1 MSLFRRGD
9 VWWYEFWFAGRR
21 IRESSKS
28 PSKTVAKGAEQKRKR
43 EQEAGF
49 NNFTYLRH
57 ERIRT
62 FSDIADEYFDAYKL
76 RLPQSAR
83 FAEYAIDHLKQLLG
97 GKMLVD
103 FNEATIIHYQ
113 NARLGES
120 AAPKSV
126 NEEVGFLLRILGDP
140 GDLLRI
146 RLRKRKMLKLK
157 VRQTVGKA
165 YTPAEKDRMLD
176 EARKARSPHIYLA
189 LTLALNAGMRDAE
202 IRTLTW
208 GQLDF
213 TKNYLAVGQSKT
225 EAGEGRT
232 IPLNSTLL
240 EVFSEYVSWYQE
252 KFGKPRKEWYV
263 FPFGKPSPSD
273 PTRPVTTLKTAW
285 NNVRTNAQVK
295 GRWHDNRHTLITDL
309 AESGA
314 GDQTIMDIAGHV
326 SKQML
331 KHYSHIRME
340 AKRHALESIVRVRST
355 TATAESGQKTG
366 RAEGY
371 PQESPHGLQNVGKPT
386 GKQRAT
392 AKIENAHT
400 VNYGDLDCAESPTNA
415 QGFDG
420 GYPQKS
426 PQLANSEDVKG
437 VMKRCKSLNSIGGRG
452 RNRTY
457 NLSVKSRM
465 LCQLSYASNFPRK
478 NRAARGF
485 AHGLSGKIS
494 TRTFK
499 NIAQMPRG
507 IQRARFVSGSRS
519 LSPQPPPIRQRGFQL
534 APGRRASR
542 TLQKACAQRG

>member
-43 EQEAGF
+43 ELEAGF
-49 NNFTYLRH
+49 NNFTDQRH

-62 FSDIADEYFDAYKL
+62 FSEMADEFFASYKL
-76 RLPQSAR
+76 RLPQSAV
-83 FAEYAIDHLKQLLG
+83 FAGYAVNHLKRLLG

-103 FNEATIIHYQ
+103 FNEAVVIQYQ
-113 NARLGES
+113 NVRLGES
-120 AAPKSV
+120 AAPKSI

-165 YTPAEKDRMLD
+165 YTPAEKDRMLE

-202 IRTLTW
+202 IRNLTW
-208 GQLDF
+208 EQIDF
-213 TKNYLAVGQSKT
+213 AKKFLAVGRSKT

-232 IPLNSTLL
+232 IPLNSSLF
-240 EVFSEYVSWYQE
+240 EVLSDYSAWYKE
-252 KFGKPRKEWYV
+252 KFGETRAEWYV

-340 AKRHALESIVRVRST
+340 AKRHALESILTVRQ
-355 TATAESGQKTG
+355 APAAEETG
-366 RAEGY
+366 RETGQAEGY
-371 PQESPHGLQNVGKPT
+371 PQKSPHGLQNGSK
-386 GKQRAT
+386 RA
-392 AKIENAHT
+392 AKKRVAAKSENTPAADNT
-400 VNYGDLDCAESPTNA
+400 EILYSESPTNT
-415 QGFDG
+415 QHFDV

-426 PQLANSEDVKG
+426 PQSGNSEICREG
-437 VMKRCKSLNSIGGRG
+437 RRG
-452 RNRTY
+452 RKSKILFGSSGRTRTY
-457 NLSVKSRM
+457 NPSVNSRILM
-465 LCQLSYASNFPRK
+465 VSDYFESGFCCSPSVLESPKNSPNSETSY
-478 NRAARGF
+478 
-485 AHGLSGKIS
+485 
-494 TRTFK
+494 T
-499 NIAQMPRG
+499 
-507 IQRARFVSGSRS
+507 
-519 LSPQPPPIRQRGFQL
+519 
-534 APGRRASR
+534 
-542 TLQKACAQRG
+542 

>member
-43 EQEAGF
+43 ELEAGF
-49 NNFTYLRH
+49 NNFTDLRH
-57 ERIRT
+57 DRIRT
-62 FSDIADEYFDAYKL
+62 FSDMADDFFVAYKL

-83 FAEYAIDHLKQLLG
+83 FAEYAIDHLKRLLG
-97 GKMLVD
+97 SKMLVD
-103 FNEATIIHYQ
+103 FNETAVIQYQ
-113 NARLGES
+113 NARLSEG

-165 YTPAEKDRMLD
+165 YTPAEKDRMLE

-189 LTLALNAGMRDAE
+189 LMLALNAGMRDAE
-202 IRTLTW
+202 IRNLTW
-208 GQLDF
+208 EQIDF
-213 TKNYLAVGQSKT
+213 TKKFLAVGRSKT

-232 IPLNSTLL
+232 IPLNSSLF
-240 EVFSEYVSWYQE
+240 EVLSDYSAWYRE
-252 KFGKPRKEWYV
+252 KFGETRTEWYV

-285 NNVRTNAQVK
+285 NNVRKNSQVK

-340 AKRHALESIVRVRST
+340 AKRRALESIVTVRP
-355 TATAESGQKTG
+355 ATNESGETG
-366 RAEGY
+366 QAEEY
-371 PQESPHGLQNVGKPT
+371 PHGSPHGLQNGSVPT
-386 GKQRAT
+386 HRTRAT
-392 AKIENAHT
+392 VKTENAHAA
-400 VNYGDLDCAESPTNA
+400 NNADRHCSESPTIT
-415 QGFDG
+415 QHFDL

-426 PQLANSEDVKG
+426 PQSGISEVEEG
-437 VMKRCKSLNSIGGRG
+437 VEKRCKSLNLFGGRG

-465 LCQLSYASNFPRK
+465 LCQLSYASWPPEKPCGGEACTRHMPAVIS
-478 NRAARGF
+478 AA
-485 AHGLSGKIS
+485 
-494 TRTFK
+494 T
-499 NIAQMPRG
+499 
-507 IQRARFVSGSRS
+507 
-519 LSPQPPPIRQRGFQL
+519 
-534 APGRRASR
+534 
-542 TLQKACAQRG
+542 

>member
-43 EQEAGF
+43 ELEAGF
-49 NNFTYLRH
+49 NNFTDLRH

-62 FSDIADEYFDAYKL
+62 FSDMADEFFAAYKL
-76 RLPQSAR
+76 RLPQSVV
-83 FAEYAIDHLKQLLG
+83 FAGYAINHLKRILG

-103 FNEATIIHYQ
+103 FNETAVIQYQ
-113 NARLGES
+113 NARLTEG

-126 NEEVGFLLRILGDP
+126 NEELGFMLRILGDP

-146 RLRKRKMLKLK
+146 RLRKKKMLKLK

-165 YTPAEKDRMLD
+165 YTPAEKDRMLE

-202 IRTLTW
+202 IRNLTW
-208 GQLDF
+208 EQIDF
-213 TKNYLAVGQSKT
+213 TKKFLAVGRSKT

-232 IPLNSTLL
+232 IPLNSSLF
-240 EVFSEYVSWYQE
+240 EVLSKYAVWYRE
-252 KFGKPRKEWYV
+252 KFGEFRAEWYV

-340 AKRHALESIVRVRST
+340 AKRRALESIVTVRP
-355 TATAESGQKTG
+355 ATEESGETG
-366 RAEGY
+366 QAEGY
-371 PQESPHGLQNVGKPT
+371 PQESPHGLQNGSK
-386 GKQRAT
+386 RAGQKRVAVKNEDT
-392 AKIENAHT
+392 PAVNNAKNLYSET
-400 VNYGDLDCAESPTNA
+400 PTNT
-415 QGFDG
+415 QHFDV

-426 PQLANSEDVKG
+426 PQSGISEDHRRV
-437 VMKRCKSLNSIGGRG
+437 RRG
-452 RNRTY
+452 RKSKNLIGSSGRTRTY
-457 NLSVKSRM
+457 NPSV
-465 LCQLSYASNFPRK
+465 N
-478 NRAARGF
+478 
-485 AHGLSGKIS
+485 
-494 TRTFK
+494 
-499 NIAQMPRG
+499 RG
-507 IQRARFVSGSRS
+507 ILRF
-519 LSPQPPPIRQRGFQL
+519 
-534 APGRRASR
+534 
-542 TLQKACAQRG
+542 AQRCTGLHFR